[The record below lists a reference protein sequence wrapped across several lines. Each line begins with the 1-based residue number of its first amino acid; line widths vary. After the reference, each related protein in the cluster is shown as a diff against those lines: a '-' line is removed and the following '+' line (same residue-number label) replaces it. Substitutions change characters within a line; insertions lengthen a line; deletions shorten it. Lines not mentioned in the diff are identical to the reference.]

1 MGVAG
6 NERSHSHRPAVRGM
20 VYHASSAMVS
30 RVQITCTSPRNQES
44 LPGSKCSIVRS
55 CTCVVPTLP
64 LFLSYLRDRVYRVT
78 RRSVRGVPSAV
89 AMSLVGVGVHQ
100 MWGLSPAIDCLEQ
113 LRVIHGSNSA
123 GDGASKS
130 DETNADSTDE
140 PINVLLLQPGDVR
153 HVLKTIAQRRAHKYG
168 SRPIHVRVSP
178 PHTSAC

>member
-1 MGVAG
+1 M
-6 NERSHSHRPAVRGM
+6 
-20 VYHASSAMVS
+20 
-30 RVQITCTSPRNQES
+30 
-44 LPGSKCSIVRS
+44 
-55 CTCVVPTLP
+55 PTLP
-64 LFLSYLRDRVYRVT
+64 LFLSYLRDRVYRVI

-168 SRPIHVRVSP
+168 SRPIHVRAP
-178 PHTSAC
+178 PHASAC